1 MDRCFEFDRLRLMI
15 EYNLSI
21 KELETNQ
28 LLSTYQQL
36 HGKLLIKPSLNIVT
50 SIDATLTYTY

>member
-1 MDRCFEFDRLRLMI
+1 MDRCFEFDRRRLMI

-28 LLSTYQQL
+28 LLSKYQQL
-36 HGKLLIKPSLNIVT
+36 HGKLLTKPSLNIVT
-50 SIDATLTYTY
+50 SLDATLTYT

>member
-28 LLSTYQQL
+28 LLSKYQQL